1 MRRSAVVSDAIEFE
15 PGELLRELL
24 RRSWVIV
31 LCTIIAAMAVLL
43 VSMFFVEP
51 VYESCTK
58 VYILSR
64 QQGDAGL
71 TYSDLQTAEQLTS
84 DYEELIKSR
93 FVLETVLADLGLDM
107 SADELARAV
116 TVASPVGTR
125 ILEITV
131 ENKDP
136 YLARDIANQIRE
148 VSGERIVEIM
158 RIDAVNLVD
167 EANLPMKP
175 SKPDIRRN
183 TLIGA
188 AVGLFIGLAAAVLQ
202 ILLNDLI
209 CTPDDVERY
218 LGLSVLGVIP
228 AEEKPK
234 GGKRRA
240 DA

>member
-93 FVLETVLADLGLDM
+93 FVLETVLADFGLDM

-125 ILEITV
+125 WCAMPRGTTAGIL
-131 ENKDP
+131 
-136 YLARDIANQIRE
+136 
-148 VSGERIVEIM
+148 
-158 RIDAVNLVD
+158 
-167 EANLPMKP
+167 
-175 SKPDIRRN
+175 PDIPARRPARK
-183 TLIGA
+183 I
-188 AVGLFIGLAAAVLQ
+188 F
-202 ILLNDLI
+202 
-209 CTPDDVERY
+209 
-218 LGLSVLGVIP
+218 LGD
-228 AEEKPK
+228 
-234 GGKRRA
+234 KRRFFCCVCA
-240 DA
+240 VAG